1 MKSVLRSCFD
11 PLPRF
16 MSTRSLI
23 GLVTM
28 VLIGTGISVYEYLE
42 SSHAPVRAG
51 STVVEDFDDADVG
64 APSECGARDRADRC
78 RTVSDAGFAPQP
90 SPAPGVSGVSGVEQ
104 VSECTRPSASDAP
117 SIFEPANEH
126 AGS

>member
-28 VLIGTGISVYEYLE
+28 VLAGTGISVYEYLE

-51 STVVEDFDDADVG
+51 SASFEEYGDSDAG
-64 APSECGARDRADRC
+64 ATSECGSRQRVDRRRTARD
-78 RTVSDAGFAPQP
+78 SDFAPQP
-90 SPAPGVSGVSGVEQ
+90 SPATSAEQ
-104 VSECTRPSASDAP
+104 VSDCTRSAASDTP